1 MTLHAATSLVI
12 VLVVV
17 TEFPNSPLDPL
28 SSEGQREEA
37 KCTGARADR
46 LRDRHGV
53 PGKSS
58 PAPIRTALSR
68 RPEWEDFR
76 PETSYAAQSGQ
87 DQRDIPC
94 TWGTGTSAQV
104 PHGLF
109 PKVPEATETPKR
121 VGTDQQT
128 EPALQARRARLLAR
142 PRVSTTAACAGPQFV
157 VPGSKRRLHVLSD
170 TQFPTPLPDSQNEP
184 RSPHHQCRTN
194 AALPTADEQHCPAR
208 QEGPGS
214 PEPPACAMHGGKSGL
229 PGAPNSLGH
238 PRRSA
243 DRRPRLSATPPRKL

>member
-28 SSEGQREEA
+28 SGEGQREEA
-37 KCTGARADR
+37 RCTGARADR

-58 PAPIRTALSR
+58 PAPIRTAPSR

-142 PRVSTTAACAGPQFV
+142 PRVSTTAACAGPQT
-157 VPGSKRRLHVLSD
+157 SSQARRDDFTSSVTRSSPPRSRIHKMNLALHTTSAER
-170 TQFPTPLPDSQNEP
+170 TP
-184 RSPHHQCRTN
+184 RSP
-194 AALPTADEQHCPAR
+194 LPTNSTAQLGRKALEVRNLPPVPCMVGRADCQV
-208 QEGPGS
+208 
-214 PEPPACAMHGGKSGL
+214 
-229 PGAPNSLGH
+229 H
-238 PRRSA
+238 PTV
-243 DRRPRLSATPPRKL
+243 SATPEGPQTGGHG